1 MREHSATVIWL
12 HGLGGDGQEWKDM
25 VIYLTVLTYFT
36 FQGFSRKYLIGSK
49 C

>member
-25 VIYLTVLTYFT
+25 VIYLTV
-36 FQGFSRKYLIGSK
+36 RKMISGLPTLLFKYAVGNT
-49 C
+49 